1 MTEGPCEAW
10 GDHKSSECPHS
21 DGVTQSSALKNPST
35 KKEGDKRKHSGEK
48 DRKAK
53 FAKALTSQIV
63 GNNESD
69 VSENSDESN

>member
-1 MTEGPCEAW
+1 MTEGPCDAW
-10 GDHKSSECPHS
+10 GYHKPSDCPRS
-21 DGVTQSSALKNPST
+21 DGFTQTSALKKPGT
-35 KKEGDKRKHSGEK
+35 KKDGDKRKHGGEK